1 MTPFS
6 HDVQLVSLG
15 MLILLLLYTLL
26 LSRYRGLD
34 AHVTV
39 RWVLVQGAAILT
51 VLLWRWLPL
60 FQFTSGLQDRQLL
73 LLMTVVFFA
82 FTAFFMLD
90 TLVRLSRHT
99 DQIKRLTQEL
109 AIQASRLDAFA
120 RANDRNERY
129 SERVAESGPDSTSR
143 SLSEEADRA
152 ETFGTPR
159 PE

>member
-90 TLVRLSRHT
+90 TLVRISRHT
-99 DQIKRLTQEL
+99 NQIKRLTQEL
-109 AIQASRLDAFA
+109 AIQASRIDAVA
-120 RANDRNERY
+120 SAGDRNGRY
-129 SERVAESGPDSTSR
+129 PETAAESGRNSRSR
-143 SLSEEADRA
+143 SLSEEAERA
-152 ETFGTPR
+152 GTSGVPR